1 MEGIEAF
8 VPVPDTVVPLLA
20 PEVVSSR
27 LLRKSLPDDVRAA
40 LADKVK
46 QTWFYQEGWPR
57 RLSESLDWVFDFD
70 ALTVSF
76 AQPQVAATLAT
87 RIRRSDFR
95 FRLLYPLLH
104 DAQAM
109 LFKVVLPDQLIGTLV
124 DNWQRE
130 STASTWLELLWS
142 DQTPLAIR
150 QEIAEKL
157 LVKKPKPVA
166 AVVAALAFS
175 ELPDEEILRLLLTPA
190 TVSQLDRKKLETFM
204 AVLFAARPSMF
215 TLDAINALPPPLRL
229 ASLAAA
235 AGNPLAPEDVVLTA
249 VTEAL
254 ADPASLPYTAT
265 NALYAPTTSV
275 SVAELL
281 WQGSNSQAK
290 GAITARLEKNWYGQT
305 VETMTVERLLVEMKS
320 CTRRY
325 ESRSQFDPGRLQRTT
340 VAAVFA
346 NELTRRLPALDKAEA
361 DTVIDAVYDTAAEA
375 AVVGLSFPG
384 CPRHQLSKLFASTR
398 ENLLSATV
406 PETRTAIFGPSSR
419 NALYHRYSTSAAN
432 TRVKWRTLTE
442 RDFVFD
448 NWDQATERYLANE
461 IASELGTAPS
471 AWSFLFS
478 LIKQNPTAKLGD
490 LVQLAAAT

>member
-1 MEGIEAF
+1 
-8 VPVPDTVVPLLA
+8 
-20 PEVVSSR
+20 
-27 LLRKSLPDDVRAA
+27 
-40 LADKVK
+40 
-46 QTWFYQEGWPR
+46 
-57 RLSESLDWVFDFD
+57 
-70 ALTVSF
+70 
-76 AQPQVAATLAT
+76 
-87 RIRRSDFR
+87 
-95 FRLLYPLLH
+95 
-104 DAQAM
+104 
-109 LFKVVLPDQLIGTLV
+109 
-124 DNWQRE
+124 
-130 STASTWLELLWS
+130 
-142 DQTPLAIR
+142 
-150 QEIAEKL
+150 
-157 LVKKPKPVA
+157 
-166 AVVAALAFS
+166 
-175 ELPDEEILRLLLTPA
+175 
-190 TVSQLDRKKLETFM
+190 M

-346 NELTRRLPALDKAEA
+346 TELTRRLPALDKAET
-361 DTVIDAVYDTAAEA
+361 DTVIDAVYDTSAEA

-384 CPRHQLSKLFASTR
+384 CPRHQLSKLFTSTR

-406 PETRTAIFGPSSR
+406 PETRTAAFGPSSR
-419 NALYHRYSTSAAN
+419 TGLHQRYSTTQAD
-432 TRVKWRTLTE
+432 TRVNWRTLTA

-448 NWDQATERYLANE
+448 NWDRATENYLANGV
-461 IASELGTAPS
+461 AADLGTAPS